1 MLVEFVV
8 YSETELVGYDNA
20 NLLTSLVLTTILF
33 RFGSLKSL
41 GIKFQ

>member
-1 MLVEFVV
+1 MLVEPVV
-8 YSETELVGYDNA
+8 YSESGLVEYDNA
-20 NLLTSLVLTTILF
+20 NLVTSLVLTTILL